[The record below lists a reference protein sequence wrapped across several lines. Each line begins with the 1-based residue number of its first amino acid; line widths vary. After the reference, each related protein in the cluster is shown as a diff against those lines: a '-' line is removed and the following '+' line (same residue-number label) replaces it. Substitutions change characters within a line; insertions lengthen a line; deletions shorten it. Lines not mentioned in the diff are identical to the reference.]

1 MGALTVSI
9 SVPGEHDVGSRAQNL
24 FERRVG
30 AVTVGQGRHRPV
42 AVNLRQGV
50 GLALD
55 PRCRDDLVAGADGQ
69 HHRDH
74 VAVVD
79 EQLVMVT
86 VEGPEALEVE
96 ELVWVTWA
104 QLVRAMVRAAAPAT
118 MSGDRVMRCLPVG
131 MCQWDGCDTT
141 GRGSPG
147 HREDGIGP

>member
-79 EQLVMVT
+79 EHSSRMGGEGSASTT
-86 VEGPEALEVE
+86 VGD
-96 ELVWVTWA
+96 
-104 QLVRAMVRAAAPAT
+104 
-118 MSGDRVMRCLPVG
+118 GDRRG
-131 MCQWDGCDTT
+131 AGDAR
-141 GRGSPG
+141 GRGTRVG
-147 HREDGIGP
+147 HVGAAREGDGEGGRAGDDEW